1 MKKLL
6 LLLIA
11 AAFCSSVTFGL
22 IACKPDEPGG
32 GTPTEPTVEENFEYW
47 HAGIK
52 DAVTCKDDYTYSY
65 TGNQYFTD
73 KDGTAEF
80 LAQEKESR
88 SGNKYYRYYNEYEVG
103 EDSKLIDKQK
113 ELVAIKVVDDNGKT
127 RTKRYEYAERF
138 EPDADDARK
147 LGYYVAPDNAAE
159 KAEYK
164 PVRGNRRI

>member
-47 HAGIK
+47 HVGIK

-80 LAQEKESR
+80 L
-88 SGNKYYRYYNEYEVG
+88 V
-103 EDSKLIDKQK
+103 SKREQILP
-113 ELVAIKVVDDNGKT
+113 L
-127 RTKRYEYAERF
+127 
-138 EPDADDARK
+138 
-147 LGYYVAPDNAAE
+147 L
-159 KAEYK
+159 
-164 PVRGNRRI
+164 